1 MQFKPFAPSIEVYGV
16 AIELMLNGFKI
27 LPSVATGYL
36 VKYGLASS
44 AANGRTEFD
53 RTRWHPQ
60 DAWLKM
66 FEAISDEVG
75 SNTLFEIGRQVGIT
89 SMQGV
94 MTKDIYARMRSM
106 NVGYHTAHR
115 RDGKPMYDP
124 ATGTMLDGIGSY
136 TCKLLPGGK
145 TIVSVCKTPY
155 ACDFDFGM
163 IAATAAQLDARAK
176 TIHDDRAPCRK
187 SGSASDNC
195 TYITTW

>member
-1 MQFKPFAPSIEVYGV
+1 VQFKPFAPNIEVHGA
-16 AIELMLNGFKI
+16 AIELMLNGFRI

-36 VKYGLASS
+36 VKHGLASS
-44 AANGRTEFD
+44 GPNGRVEFD
-53 RTRWHPQ
+53 RNGWHSQ
-60 DAWLKM
+60 EAWLRM

-75 SNTLFEIGRQVGIT
+75 SNTLFEIGRQVGVT
-89 SMQGV
+89 SMLGTT
-94 MTKDIYARMRSM
+94 TKDIYARMRSM
-106 NVGYHTAHR
+106 NIGYHSAHR

-124 ATGTMLDGIGSY
+124 ATGALVDGIGHYSC
-136 TCKLLPGGK
+136 TLLPGSQ

-163 IAATAAQLDARAK
+163 IAATAAQLEARAK

-187 SGSASDNC
+187 NGVGDTC